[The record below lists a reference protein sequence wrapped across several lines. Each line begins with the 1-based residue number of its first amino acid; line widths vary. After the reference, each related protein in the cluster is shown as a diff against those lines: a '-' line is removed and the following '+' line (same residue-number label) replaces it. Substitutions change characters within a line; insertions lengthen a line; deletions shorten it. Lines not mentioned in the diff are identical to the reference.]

1 MRRSQQHH
9 PMVDIVQYQL
19 EASIQLANAVFT
31 GTERIDRAMLGVT
44 HEAVDRQLKFA
55 RAAADIR
62 DPSKVADL
70 QVAMSGRQEK
80 TIHCQQEIMAA
91 LVDIQ
96 AEFGRSMRDCMEKC
110 SQLTSARLTDTAD
123 EARNAVPEGA
133 SANPFLGMIS
143 MWEQAFQQAS
153 QLASENMLAASSS
166 AENAVNLARDAV
178 NAASEAASGNGHAHH
193 EAHAQKE
200 HGSTR
205 RQHRR
210 K

>member
-19 EASIQLANAVFT
+19 EASIHLANAVFT
-31 GTERIDRAMLGVT
+31 GTERIDRAMLGGA
-44 HEAVDRQLKFA
+44 HEAVDRQLKFV

-70 QVAMSGRQEK
+70 QVAISGRPEK
-80 TIHCQQEIMAA
+80 TIHCQQEIMSA
-91 LVDIQ
+91 LVEIQ

-110 SQLTSARLTDTAD
+110 TQLTSASVSDSSSEVRA
-123 EARNAVPEGA
+123 AMPEGGM
-133 SANPFLGMIS
+133 ANPFFGMIS

-153 QLASENMLAASSS
+153 QLASQNMMAASSS
-166 AENAVNLARDAV
+166 AENAVNFARDAV
-178 NAASEAASGNGHAHH
+178 TAASEAVSGNGHVLHESHAH
-193 EAHAQKE
+193 KE
-200 HGSTR
+200 HGTAR